1 MPTTSNRLNVRFDNA
16 FQTEKEAMKN
26 GYTRNFDSD
35 SNYRYNIN
43 NSFWM
48 ERRFIEMF
56 TASELIGALLLGLFF
71 GYFIGVIVDYESR
84 N

>member
-1 MPTTSNRLNVRFDNA
+1 
-16 FQTEKEAMKN
+16 
-26 GYTRNFDSD
+26 
-35 SNYRYNIN
+35 
-43 NSFWM
+43 
-48 ERRFIEMF
+48 MF

>member
-1 MPTTSNRLNVRFDNA
+1 
-16 FQTEKEAMKN
+16 MKN

-48 ERRFIEMF
+48 ERRFMKMF